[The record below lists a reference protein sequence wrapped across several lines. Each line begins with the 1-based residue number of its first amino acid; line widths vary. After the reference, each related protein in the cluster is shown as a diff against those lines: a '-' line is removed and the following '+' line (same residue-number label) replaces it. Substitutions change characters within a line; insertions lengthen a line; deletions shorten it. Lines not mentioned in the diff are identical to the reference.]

1 MKGALMS
8 SRWLLPLLVLAG
20 ALIAQPKEIP
30 VMPYD
35 SLMSDRAS
43 VDGMIEEVEDEGDVP
58 EYPATFADKKTG
70 LKVHWGFDDEY
81 LYVALESRSKGWMA
95 IGFGSAK
102 MDGANMMLG
111 YYTDDSAEVFNEVGK
126 GYGHSVAP
134 GSDSLFEEWE
144 IDHDDET
151 GVTVMEFVYPLKFPK
166 IEGLA
171 IPEMIGGDTYDLI
184 LATNSRSVD
193 RGAAHSQRSAL
204 KFRMAEVPPKP
215 EPKKEGGE
223 K

>member
-20 ALIAQPKEIP
+20 MLVAQPKEIP

-35 SLMSDRAS
+35 SLMSDRVS
-43 VDGMIEEVEDEGDVP
+43 IDGMLDDEEE
-58 EYPATFADKKTG
+58 EYPATFADKNTG
-70 LKVHWGFDDEY
+70 IKVHWGFDDQFI
-81 LYVALESRSKGWMA
+81 YVALESRAKGWLA
-95 IGFGSAK
+95 IGFGSPK

-111 YYTDDSAEVFNEVGK
+111 YYTDDSAEVFNEVGA
-126 GYGHSVAP
+126 GHGHAPAP
-134 GSDSLFEEWE
+134 GSDTLFEEWE

-151 GVTVMEFVYPLKFPK
+151 GVTVMEFIYPLKFPK

-171 IPEMIGGDTYDLI
+171 IPEMIGGDTYDLV
-184 LATNSRSVD
+184 LATNGRSID